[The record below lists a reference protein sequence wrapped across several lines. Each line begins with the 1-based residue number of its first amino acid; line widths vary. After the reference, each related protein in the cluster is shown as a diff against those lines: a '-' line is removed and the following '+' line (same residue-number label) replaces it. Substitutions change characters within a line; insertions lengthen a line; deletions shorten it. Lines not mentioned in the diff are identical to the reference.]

1 MFFRFIP
8 YYLGN
13 VYLLFPLMFPHSTNN
28 DRKTIIHNENYITMI
43 KTAIIYNHRGRFG
56 KDGTAPIEVRV
67 TINRRAYY
75 INTGVHVRAKEWKC
89 GQVVNRQDC
98 DEMNDRVAIM
108 LKRVDGVINE
118 HLKNGTEADID
129 FEEMRK
135 RVKSPDK
142 RRRVDDAD
150 DMAAWMYEQI
160 PLLDVADGTRKHY
173 VVSVAALV
181 ESGAMCRWSD
191 LTVENVH
198 RFDAFLH
205 NIKKH
210 QTDAEIKAKKPVEY
224 IGQATVRNYHKDI
237 KALLARALKFGLITA
252 NPYDRMKGEIKRG
265 DKEVVEFLTDAE
277 RDRIEGLTINDSML
291 ATVRDV
297 FVFQCYT
304 GMAYSDAM
312 AFSLDKCQQDGDRLT
327 YSAPRVKTG
336 VWFYIRVLPKALAI
350 AEKYG
355 GRLPQVADQ
364 TCNANLKTIANVT
377 GITKRL
383 TTHVGRHTFA
393 TWMLRNGVPIEHLQK
408 MLGHR
413 KITQTQRYAKLLPMD
428 VYGQFDKV
436 ITAIEL
442 PDNKRSK
449 KKKQ

>member
-1 MFFRFIP
+1 
-8 YYLGN
+8 
-13 VYLLFPLMFPHSTNN
+13 
-28 DRKTIIHNENYITMI
+28 MI

-67 TINRRAYY
+67 TVNRRAYY

-129 FEEMRK
+129 FEGMRK

-142 RRRVDDAD
+142 RRRVEDAD

-181 ESGAMCRWSD
+181 ESGAMCRWSE

-205 NIKKH
+205 RIKKH
-210 QTDAEIKAKKPVEY
+210 QTDADVKANKAVEY
-224 IGQATVRNYHKDI
+224 ISQATVRNYHKDI
-237 KALLARALKFGLITA
+237 KALVVRAMKFGLITA

-265 DKEVVEFLTDAE
+265 DKETVEFLTDAE
-277 RDRIEGLTINDSML
+277 RGRIENMTITDGTML
-291 ATVRDV
+291 ATVRDM

-312 AFSLDKCQQDGDRLT
+312 AFSMDKCQRVGDDLT

-336 VWFYIRVLPKALAI
+336 VWFYIRILPKALAI
-350 AEKYG
+350 VEKYG
-355 GRLPQVADQ
+355 GRLPNVADQ

-377 GITKRL
+377 GITKKL

-393 TWMLRNGVPIEHLQK
+393 TWMLRNGVPVEHLRK

-413 KITQTQRYAKLLPMD
+413 RIEQTMRYAKLLPMD

-436 ITAIEL
+436 MAAIEL

>member
-1 MFFRFIP
+1 
-8 YYLGN
+8 
-13 VYLLFPLMFPHSTNN
+13 
-28 DRKTIIHNENYITMI
+28 MI

-56 KDGTAPIEVRV
+56 KDGAGPIEVRV
-67 TINRRAYY
+67 TQGRRAFY
-75 INTGVHVRAKEWKC
+75 INTGVSVRPREWKF
-89 GQVVNRQDC
+89 GLVVNRGDC
-98 DEMNDRVAIM
+98 DELNDRVAIM
-108 LKRVDGVINE
+108 LKRVDEVVNE
-118 HLKNGTEADID
+118 YLDNEQELNI
-129 FEEMRK
+129 EEVRK
-135 RVKSPDK
+135 RVKSPDG
-142 RRRVDDAD
+142 RRRLKDAE
-150 DMAAWMYEQI
+150 DMTGWMAEQI
-160 PLLDVADGTRKHY
+160 PMLDVAHGTRNHY
-173 VVSVAALV
+173 RVSVAALV
-181 ESGAMCRWSD
+181 ESGAMRRWKD
-191 LTVENVH
+191 LTLENVH
-198 RFDAFLH
+198 KFDAYLH
-205 NIKKH
+205 TIKKH
-210 QTDAEIKAKKPVEY
+210 QTDAEVKAKKPVEY
-224 IGQATVRNYHKDI
+224 ISQATVRNYHKDI

-265 DKEVVEFLTDAE
+265 DKETVEFLTDAE
-277 RDRIEGLTINDSML
+277 RDRIEELTINDSML

-312 AFSLDKCQQDGDRLT
+312 AFSLDKCQQDGNRMT

-336 VWFYIRVLPKALAI
+336 VTFYIRVLPKALAI
-350 AEKYG
+350 AQKYG

-393 TWMLRNGVPIEHLQK
+393 TWMLRNGVPIEHLRK

-436 ITAIEL
+436 DTAIQS
-442 PDNKRSK
+442 PNKKRRNKDASTESK
-449 KKKQ
+449 RTVLT

>member
-1 MFFRFIP
+1 
-8 YYLGN
+8 
-13 VYLLFPLMFPHSTNN
+13 
-28 DRKTIIHNENYITMI
+28 MI

-56 KDGTAPIEVRV
+56 KDGTAPIEVRI

-75 INTGVHVRAKEWKC
+75 INTGVHVRPREWKF
-89 GQVVNRQDC
+89 GQIVNRQDS
-98 DEMNDRVAIM
+98 EKLNERVAIM
-108 LKRVDGVINE
+108 LKRVDGIINE
-118 HLKNGTEADID
+118 HLKDGTEASID
-129 FEEMRK
+129 FEEVR
-135 RVKSPDK
+135 RQVKSPDK
-142 RRRVDDAD
+142 RVRRAVYHGDTEKMMLDAD
-150 DMAAWMYEQI
+150 DMTVWIQEEVEK
-160 PLLDVADGTRKHY
+160 LDVAHGTRNHY
-173 VVSVAALV
+173 KVSVAALI
-181 ESGAMCRWSD
+181 ESGTMRKWSE
-191 LTVENVH
+191 LSVENVH

-210 QTDAEIKAKKPVEY
+210 QTDAEVKAGKPVEY
-224 IGQATVRNYHKDI
+224 ISQATVRNYHKDI

-265 DKEVVEFLTDAE
+265 DKETVEFLTDDE

-297 FVFQCYT
+297 FMFQCYT

-355 GRLPQVADQ
+355 GRLPNVADQ

-393 TWMLRNGVPIEHLQK
+393 TWMLRNGVPIEHVSK

-436 ITAIEL
+436 MLSAE
-442 PDNKRSK
+442 PKGARDGK

>member
-1 MFFRFIP
+1 
-8 YYLGN
+8 
-13 VYLLFPLMFPHSTNN
+13 
-28 DRKTIIHNENYITMI
+28 MI

-142 RRRVDDAD
+142 RRRVEDAD
-150 DMAAWMYEQI
+150 DMTAWMYEQI
-160 PLLDVADGTRKHY
+160 PLLDVAGGTRKHY

-181 ESGAMCRWSD
+181 ESGAMCRWSE
-191 LTVENVH
+191 LSVENIH
-198 RFDAFLH
+198 RFDAYLH
-205 NIKKH
+205 RIKKH
-210 QTDAEIKAKKPVEY
+210 QTDAEVKANKPVEY

-237 KALLARALKFGLITA
+237 KALLGRAMKFGLITA

-265 DKEVVEFLTDAE
+265 DKETVEFLTDAE
-277 RDRIEGLTINDSML
+277 RNRIEGLTINNSML

-297 FVFQCYT
+297 FTFQCYT

-336 VWFYIRVLPKALAI
+336 VWFYIRVLPKALEI
-350 AEKYG
+350 AQKYG
-355 GRLPQVADQ
+355 GRLPRVADQ
-364 TCNANLKTIANVT
+364 TCNSNLKTIANVT
-377 GITKRL
+377 GITKKL

-393 TWMLRNGVPIEHLQK
+393 TWMLRNGVPIEHVSK

-413 KITQTQRYAKLLPMD
+413 KITQTQRYAKLMAMD

-436 ITAIEL
+436 MTAIEL
-442 PDNKRSK
+442 PDNKRGK

>member
-1 MFFRFIP
+1 
-8 YYLGN
+8 
-13 VYLLFPLMFPHSTNN
+13 
-28 DRKTIIHNENYITMI
+28 MI
-43 KTAIIYNHRGRFG
+43 KTAIIYNPRGRFG

>member
-1 MFFRFIP
+1 MIE
-8 YYLGN
+8 
-13 VYLLFPLMFPHSTNN
+13 
-28 DRKTIIHNENYITMI
+28 KTIIHNENYITMI

-142 RRRVDDAD
+142 RRRVEDAD

-160 PLLDVADGTRKHY
+160 PLLDVADGTRRHY

-181 ESGAMCRWSD
+181 ESDAMCRWSE
-191 LTVENVH
+191 LSVENIH
-198 RFDAFLH
+198 RFDAYLH
-205 NIKKH
+205 RIKKH
-210 QTDAEIKAKKPVEY
+210 QTDADVKANKAVEY
-224 IGQATVRNYHKDI
+224 ISQATVRNYHKDI

-252 NPYDRMKGEIKRG
+252 NPYYRMKGEIKRG
-265 DKEVVEFLTDAE
+265 DKETVEFLTDAE

-297 FVFQCYT
+297 FMFQCYT

-312 AFSLDKCQQDGDRLT
+312 AFALDKCQRDGDRLT

-336 VWFYIRVLPKALAI
+336 VWFYIRVLPKALEI
-350 AEKYG
+350 AKKYG
-355 GRLPQVADQ
+355 GRLPRVADQ

-377 GITKRL
+377 GITKKL

-393 TWMLRNGVPIEHLQK
+393 TWMLRNGVPIEHVSK

-436 ITAIEL
+436 MAAIEL

>member
-1 MFFRFIP
+1 
-8 YYLGN
+8 
-13 VYLLFPLMFPHSTNN
+13 
-28 DRKTIIHNENYITMI
+28 MI

-56 KDGTAPIEVRV
+56 KDGAGPVEVRV
-67 TINRRAYY
+67 TQGRRAYY
-75 INTGVHVRAKEWKC
+75 INTGVCVRPREWKF
-89 GQVVNRQDC
+89 GLVVNRGDC
-98 DEMNDRVAIM
+98 DELNDRVAIM
-108 LKRVDGVINE
+108 LKRVDEVVNE
-118 HLKNGTEADID
+118 YLDNEQELNID
-129 FEEMRK
+129 EVRK
-135 RVKSPDK
+135 RVKSPDG
-142 RRRVDDAD
+142 RRRLKDAE
-150 DMAAWMYEQI
+150 DMTGWMAEQI
-160 PLLDVADGTRKHY
+160 SMLDVAHGTRNHY
-173 VVSVAALV
+173 RVSVAALV
-181 ESGAMCRWSD
+181 ESGAMRRWKD
-191 LTVENVH
+191 LTLENVH
-198 RFDAFLH
+198 KFDAYLH
-205 NIKKH
+205 TIKKH
-210 QTDAEIKAKKPVEY
+210 QTDAEVKAKKPVEY
-224 IGQATVRNYHKDI
+224 ISQATVRNYHKDI

-265 DKEVVEFLTDAE
+265 DKETVEFLTDAE
-277 RDRIEGLTINDSML
+277 RDRIEELTINDSML

-312 AFSLDKCQQDGDRLT
+312 AFSLDKCQQDGNRMT

-336 VWFYIRVLPKALAI
+336 VTFYIRVLPKALAI
-350 AEKYG
+350 AQKYG

-393 TWMLRNGVPIEHLQK
+393 TWMLRNGVPIEHLRK

-436 ITAIEL
+436 ETAIQS
-442 PDNKRSK
+442 PNKKRRNKDASTESK
-449 KKKQ
+449 RTILT